1 MNDLKSTI
9 KYNCEYFNFLLHNLV
24 PRLSLTMVNLIVI
37 ILLLSSQS
45 VCLSYSFV
53 GIEYKHGDLKDNYV
67 SSYQ

>member
-1 MNDLKSTI
+1 MID
-9 KYNCEYFNFLLHNLV
+9 V
-24 PRLSLTMVNLIVI
+24 IVI